1 VGALIEVELL
11 AGRERRRG
19 RLSPKGM
26 ASGEGVVGP
35 CRPAPREKD
44 KKESLRILGAPFVLG
59 AVFFFM
65 LVF

>member
-11 AGRERRRG
+11 AGRERRQR

-35 CRPAPREKD
+35 GRPAPQEKD
-44 KKESLRILGAPFVLG
+44 AKESLRILGAPLVLG
-59 AVFFFM
+59 AIFFSV
-65 LVF
+65 LVL